1 MFQMFVSDGQHLLVN
16 GSAAESRAPM
26 RAARN
31 RIATNEGMARL
42 TALDDTELGE
52 WVMALGGERS
62 GHFLC
67 ALAEAVMK
75 ADAEDYSVIRPALVN
90 LKRKYPDA
98 DPVPEQIPDEVTNR
112 NRAARNSPGERRKGL

>member
-1 MFQMFVSDGQHLLVN
+1 MFRIFVSDGQRLLVK
-16 GSAAESRAPM
+16 GSAAESRPPM

-31 RIATNEGMARL
+31 RVATNEGMARL
-42 TALDDTELGE
+42 TALDDRGLGE

-75 ADAEDYSVIRPALVN
+75 ADAEDYSVIRPALMN

-98 DPVPEQIPDEVTNR
+98 VTNR

>member
-1 MFQMFVSDGQHLLVN
+1 M
-16 GSAAESRAPM
+16 
-26 RAARN
+26 
-31 RIATNEGMARL
+31 ATL
-42 TALDDTELGE
+42 TALDDRKLSE

-75 ADAEDYSVIRPALVN
+75 ADAEDYSVIRPTLMN

-98 DPVPEQIPDEVTNR
+98 NSVPERIPDALTNR
-112 NRAARNSPGERRKGL
+112 NQATRNRQGERRKGL

>member
-1 MFQMFVSDGQHLLVN
+1 
-16 GSAAESRAPM
+16 M
-26 RAARN
+26 RAVRN

-42 TALDDTELGE
+42 TALDDRELGE

-75 ADAEDYSVIRPALVN
+75 ADAEDYSVIRPTLMN

-98 DPVPEQIPDEVTNR
+98 NSVPERIPDALTNR
-112 NRAARNSPGERRKGL
+112 NQATRNRQGERRKGL